1 MEIITSS
8 KNAKILPP
16 YKFRPQSLQNY
27 RLWKSFLSAIGK
39 REKKLFHL
47 VSLCVSDDWVFVS
60 NVFLERMGWLST
72 PRSFRQNVPFIIYP
86 SWCVC
91 VRASLIKYVMSFHPS
106 KKRRHLWL
114 LWTNFYRQS
123 RTNRGVVWLLLN
135 RNIPK
140 TRKFSVRLA
149 HLLNG
154 K

>member
-1 MEIITSS
+1 MQKYSLHINFVHKVCRIIDYG
-8 KNAKILPP
+8 NLFCP
-16 YKFRPQSLQNY
+16 
-27 RLWKSFLSAIGK
+27 LSGK
-39 REKKLFHL
+39 EKRNCFIW
-47 VSLCVSDDWVFVS
+47 SLCVSDDWVFVS
-60 NVFLERMGWLST
+60 NVFLERMGCLST

-91 VRASLIKYVMSFHPS
+91 VCASLIKYVMSFHPS
-106 KKRRHLWL
+106 KMRRHLWL

-135 RNIPK
+135 RTIPK
-140 TRKFSVRLA
+140 TRKFSVRSA